1 MTLSIKNTFS
11 STNIIIIIGLANLL
25 MLGFTFS
32 YFSYTTQI
40 ADQYRASTNRTAT
53 ELVTLTTAIHDSD
66 NIRDNQTK
74 HLLQTQNLKAD
85 RNYLILANGTNQTN
99 TLVKFLTDNFG
110 VNSGYI
116 ERENFQY
123 GQANDTLKFLKMSLR
138 NQELGLHNQ
147 DVMIHNQEIIKAN
160 QEKILNQTRTRQ

>member
-1 MTLSIKNTFS
+1 MNIRIKNRFTP
-11 STNIIIIIGLANLL
+11 TNIIIIIGLANLI

-53 ELVTLTTAIHDSD
+53 ELITLTTTIHDSD
-66 NIRDNQTK
+66 NIRNNQTK
-74 HLLQTQNLKAD
+74 HLLQMQNLKAD
-85 RNYLILANGTNQTN
+85 RNYLALVNSTNQTN
-99 TLVKFLTDNFG
+99 SLVQFLSDNFG
-110 VNSGYI
+110 ANSDYLD
-116 ERENFQY
+116 RENFQY
-123 GQANDTLKFLKMSLR
+123 AQANATLKFLKQAIR

-160 QEKILNQTRTRQ
+160 QEKIINQTR